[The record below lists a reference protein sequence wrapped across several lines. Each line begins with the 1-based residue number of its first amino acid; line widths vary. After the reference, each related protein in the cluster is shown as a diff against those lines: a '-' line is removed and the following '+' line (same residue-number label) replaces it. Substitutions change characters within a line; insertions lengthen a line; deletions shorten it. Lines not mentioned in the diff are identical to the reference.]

1 MINKQ
6 EVIEK
11 IEKLKGLNIKEKNL
25 ILDIEMIPKGD
36 VLEIIEQLDEPVRPP
51 EPKPLEPEKPV
62 VPQFVADFYESIKD
76 DFEVGVFELCV
87 KLYNCDLSGE
97 IRHWF
102 DCDDTD
108 PIQTLVN
115 MHQFGYEVKKDKLYT
130 VKFSNEDFGKIYIGI
145 FKKFNKL
152 GISSLPLNDDEIKS
166 WFTEDELKKLKFW
179 KNPAFEINEVKK

>member
-130 VKFSNEDFGKIYIGI
+130 AELMSTGEYLHYDIEADKIHHFFAYGNTAKNSKYYHFTKSTLIQYNAWG
-145 FKKFNKL
+145 
-152 GISSLPLNDDEIKS
+152 NDAYDV
-166 WFTEDELKKLKFW
+166 
-179 KNPAFEINEVKK
+179 NEVEE